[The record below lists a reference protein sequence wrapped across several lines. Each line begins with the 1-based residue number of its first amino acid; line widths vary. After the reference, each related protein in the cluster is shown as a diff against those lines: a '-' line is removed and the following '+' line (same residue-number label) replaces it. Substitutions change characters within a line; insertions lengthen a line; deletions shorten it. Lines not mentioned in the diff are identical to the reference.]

1 MGQKF
6 CEFRY
11 IYKTID
17 ANSKIVRWYNPIY
30 LNLMQKLIWLFC
42 LLNLPGFVFGQNDSC
57 YVVTEPKLITYA
69 DQTERLVPIVVNG
82 SLYPNSFWVWSASAV
97 FDTSPEI
104 PSIFIKQSSNSFQGV
119 LDLEIIKT
127 KYGTSLFDENFYIH
141 QYIINPDGTKKHC
154 PAPNGIIP
162 SVRIKVF
169 PRVKTYEAITP
180 NDDDLNDYLE
190 IENLDQY
197 LFATVRIF
205 DRWGQLIIERVGFDY
220 YEKIDKSKANKG
232 GNMKAFNGYLNGKT
246 LPSGVYM
253 YSIKPDEDYPE
264 IIGSVTVIR

>member
-1 MGQKF
+1 
-6 CEFRY
+6 
-11 IYKTID
+11 
-17 ANSKIVRWYNPIY
+17 
-30 LNLMQKLIWLFC
+30 MQKLIWLFC
-42 LLNLPGFVFGQNDSC
+42 LSILPGFVFGQFEAC

-69 DQTERLVPIVVNG
+69 DQTDRLVPIVVNG
-82 SLYPNSFWVWSASAV
+82 STSANSFWVWSQSDV
-97 FDTSPEI
+97 FDTSPEA
-104 PSIFIKQSSNSFQGV
+104 PSVFIQQSSSSFQGV
-119 LDLEIIKT
+119 LDLDFIKT
-127 KYGTSLFDENFYIH
+127 KYGTSLFDEKFYIH
-141 QYIINPDGTKKHC
+141 QYIINPDGTKSHC
-154 PAPNGIIP
+154 PLPRGISEIP

-197 LFATVRIF
+197 LFAEVKIF
-205 DRWGQLIIERVGFDY
+205 DRWGQLILSRTGFDY
-220 YEKIDKSKANKG
+220 YEKIDPSKANKA

>member
-17 ANSKIVRWYNPIY
+17 ANSKIVRWYDPIY

-42 LLNLPGFVFGQNDSC
+42 LLNLPGFVFGQIDSC
-57 YVVTEPKLITYA
+57 YVVTEPKLIAFA
-69 DQTERLVPIVVNG
+69 DQVEKKVPLVVNG
-82 SLYPNSFWVWSASAV
+82 SLNPKSTWMWSASQGPDNV
-97 FDTSPEI
+97 K
-104 PSIFIKQSSNSFQGV
+104 PSEFIIQNSNSFAGI
-119 LDLEIIKT
+119 LDIDKIIE
-127 KYGTSLFDENFYIH
+127 KYGNAFFDEYFYIH
-141 QYIINPDGTKKHC
+141 EYFKKSDGTFFKC
-154 PAPNGIIP
+154 PPKE
-162 SVRIKVF
+162 VRVKIF
-169 PRVKTYEAITP
+169 ARVKTYEAITP

-190 IENLDQY
+190 IENLDKY
-197 LFATVRIF
+197 LFAKVRIF

>member
-1 MGQKF
+1 
-6 CEFRY
+6 
-11 IYKTID
+11 
-17 ANSKIVRWYNPIY
+17 
-30 LNLMQKLIWLFC
+30 MQKLIWLFC
-42 LLNLPGFVFGQNDSC
+42 LTLLPGFVFGQLESC
-57 YVVTEPKLITYA
+57 YVVAEPKLITYA
-69 DQTERLVPIVVNG
+69 DQTDRLVPIVVNG
-82 SLYPNSFWVWSASAV
+82 SVNTNSIWVWSQSDV
-97 FDTSPEI
+97 FDTSPEA
-104 PSIFIKQSSNSFQGV
+104 PSIFIKQSANSFEGV
-119 LDLEIIKT
+119 LDLDVVKT
-127 KYGTSLFDENFYIH
+127 KYGSSLFDERFYIH
-141 QYIINPDGTKKHC
+141 QYVVNADGTKIHC
-154 PAPNGIIP
+154 PVPPDGGLP

-197 LFATVRIF
+197 LFAEVKIF
-205 DRWGQLIIERVGFDY
+205 DRWGQLILERVGFDY
-220 YEKIDKSKANKG
+220 YEKIDKSKANKA

>member
-1 MGQKF
+1 
-6 CEFRY
+6 
-11 IYKTID
+11 
-17 ANSKIVRWYNPIY
+17 
-30 LNLMQKLIWLFC
+30 MQKLIWLFC
-42 LLNLPGFVFGQNDSC
+42 LSILPGFVFGQNDSC

-69 DQTERLVPIVVNG
+69 DQTDRLVPIAVNG
-82 SLYPNSFWVWSASAV
+82 SLYPNSFWVWSS
-97 FDTSPEI
+97 SPLNQPI
-104 PSIFIKQSSNSFQGV
+104 PEKSRFIRQSSESFAGL
-119 LDLEIIKT
+119 LDLDEIKAS
-127 KYGTSLFDENFYIH
+127 YGTSLFDEKFYIH
-141 QYIINPDGTKKHC
+141 QYIINSDGSRKACRLPDGATE
-154 PAPNGIIP
+154 AA
-162 SVRIKVF
+162 SVRVKVF

-205 DRWGQLIIERVGFDY
+205 DRWGQLIIERIGFDY
-220 YEKIDKSKANKG
+220 YEKIDRSKANKG

>member
-1 MGQKF
+1 
-6 CEFRY
+6 
-11 IYKTID
+11 
-17 ANSKIVRWYNPIY
+17 
-30 LNLMQKLIWLFC
+30 MQKLIWLFC
-42 LLNLPGFVFGQNDSC
+42 LLILPGFVFGQFESC

-69 DQTERLVPIVVNG
+69 DQTDRLVPIVVNG
-82 SLYPNSFWVWSASAV
+82 STNANSYWVWSSNPMNQPI
-97 FDTSPEI
+97 PEK
-104 PSIFIKQSSNSFQGV
+104 SKFIVQTTNSFTGV
-119 LDLEIIKT
+119 VDLDVIKNT
-127 KYGTSLFDENFYIH
+127 YGSSLFDEKFYIH
-141 QYIINPDGTKKHC
+141 QYIINPDGSKTPC
-154 PAPNGIIP
+154 PLPPGASETP
-162 SVRIKVF
+162 SVRVKVF

-197 LFATVRIF
+197 LFAEVKIF
-205 DRWGQLIIERVGFDY
+205 DRWGQLIIERTGFDY
-220 YEKIDKSKANKG
+220 YEKIDSSKANKA